1 MNRFHD
7 QVSCRIPGIAFA
19 MVLICGV
26 TACAQTSNKP
36 GKVSAR
42 VVLSQDGVHA
52 GTTCYAAVVLRI
64 ESGWHINSAKPED
77 ENLVATSVETNPP
90 AGLQVARIEYPP
102 GVERTLAFSD
112 TPLDVYEHSV
122 TIVMKLDV
130 VKGLKSGKYM
140 LPVTVYYQACNDNIC
155 LAPAAVAA
163 KAEIRIV
170 PATKKITLMHESLF
184 RDLELKEDK

>member
-52 GTTCYAAVVLRI
+52 GTTCYAAVVLRS
-64 ESGWHINSAKPED
+64 EPGWHINSAKPED
-77 ENLVATSVETNPP
+77 ENLVATSIETKPT
-90 AGLQVARIEYPP
+90 AGVHVASIKCPR
-102 GVERTLAFSD
+102 GVERTFGFSD
-112 TPLDVYEHSV
+112 TPLDVYEDSV
-122 TIVMKLDV
+122 IIVMKLDV